1 MSATSAASG
10 PATRYFG
17 RYRGRVLDVADPKAI
32 GRMKVA
38 VPEVLRDVESGW
50 ALPSFPFTGDGAG
63 MFAVPPVGA
72 GVWVEFESGDPSL
85 PVWVGGWFV
94 EGGLPGAA
102 TPEKVVVMTPGGHAV
117 TFDDDGGKVEI
128 AEPGGATIVLTSD
141 GIELSK
147 GGQKIV
153 IGSSSVVVN
162 DGALEV
168 M

>member
-1 MSATSAASG
+1 MSGPTTAGG
-10 PATRYFG
+10 PATRYYG
-17 RYRGRVLDVADPKAI
+17 RYRGRVVDVDDPKSI
-32 GRMKVA
+32 GRVKVQ

-50 ALPSFPFTGDGAG
+50 ALPSFAFTGDGAG

-94 EGGLPGAA
+94 EGGAPSSA
-102 TPEKVVVMTPGGHAV
+102 TPDKVVVRTPGGHAI
-117 TFDDDGGKVEI
+117 TLDDDGSKVEI
-128 AEPGGATIVLTSD
+128 ADSGGAKVVLSSD

-147 GGQKIV
+147 GGQKIA
-153 IGSSSVVVN
+153 ITSSKTVVN

-168 M
+168 V